1 MYLLPTYTERVT
13 KPTINKEKR
22 KKEKRKKEMV
32 SRKKKSPQF
41 IWQRI
46 ISLVKSKAF
55 KMIQHSVLPAIRITI
70 IVFGYF
76 NGLRVWETE
85 MNPWWVWLHNSTS
98 HHHQTN
104 LSSLSENELLPHHCS
119 LFIYSNNEL
128 NCIILYHLDYWSP
141 IQVTFF
147 DQVCTTQNLWVSFI
161 QFCLVWTQL
170 QPL

>member
-76 NGLRVWETE
+76 NGLRVWEKEQSRDWDESLVSLASQFNITSSSDQPIIPIRKRVATPSLFTLYIFKQRVE
-85 MNPWWVWLHNSTS
+85 LHNIISPRLLKS
-98 HHHQTN
+98 N
-104 LSSLSENELLPHHCS
+104 PSYIFWSSMYYTKLMS
-119 LFIYSNNEL
+119 
-128 NCIILYHLDYWSP
+128 
-141 IQVTFF
+141 
-147 DQVCTTQNLWVSFI
+147 
-161 QFCLVWTQL
+161 
-170 QPL
+170 